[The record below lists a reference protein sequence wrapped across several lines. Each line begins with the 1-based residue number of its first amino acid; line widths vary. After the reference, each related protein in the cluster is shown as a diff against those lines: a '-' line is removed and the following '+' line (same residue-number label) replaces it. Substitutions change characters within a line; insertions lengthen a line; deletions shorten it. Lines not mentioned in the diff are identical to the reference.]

1 MEANKNLNQGTNQR
15 KYIRHPTEIPI
26 KYKLAGERKHRKDIA
41 KNISVGGLC
50 FQASS
55 FIEPGTKIILKFPD
69 VSPEVELTGTVVWCL
84 EKKDQVDVGVEFED
98 EDIATRARIIEEIC
112 YSKKYET
119 YFE

>member
-1 MEANKNLNQGTNQR
+1 MEANNQLNQDANQR

-26 KYKLAGERKHRKDIA
+26 KYRLVGEKKHRKDIA

-55 FIEPGTKIILKFPD
+55 FIEPGTKIILKFPTVD
-69 VSPEVELTGTVVWCL
+69 PGIKLTGTVVWCL
-84 EKKDQVDVGVEFED
+84 EKNDLVDIGVEFED

>member
-1 MEANKNLNQGTNQR
+1 MEAKNKLNQDVNQR
-15 KYIRHPTEIPI
+15 KFIRHPTEIPI
-26 KYKLAGERKHRKDIA
+26 KYKLAGERKHRTDTA

-50 FQASS
+50 FQAAS
-55 FIEPGTKIILKFPD
+55 FIEPGTKIILRFPT
-69 VSPEVELTGTVVWCL
+69 VHPEVRLTGTVVWCL
-84 EKKDQVDVGVEFED
+84 EKKDQIDVGVEFED